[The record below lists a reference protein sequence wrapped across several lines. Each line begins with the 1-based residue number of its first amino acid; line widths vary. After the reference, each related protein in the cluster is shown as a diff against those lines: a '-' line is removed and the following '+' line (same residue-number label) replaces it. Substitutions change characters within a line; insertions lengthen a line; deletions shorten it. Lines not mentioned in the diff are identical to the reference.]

1 MFIAARRTERRDR
14 RFVAR
19 DVGSGRS
26 GVTGN
31 IEAA

>member
-1 MFIAARRTERRDR
+1 MFIAARRAECRGR

-31 IEAA
+31 SDAA

>member
-1 MFIAARRTERRDR
+1 MLIGACRTERREG

-31 IEAA
+31 IDAA